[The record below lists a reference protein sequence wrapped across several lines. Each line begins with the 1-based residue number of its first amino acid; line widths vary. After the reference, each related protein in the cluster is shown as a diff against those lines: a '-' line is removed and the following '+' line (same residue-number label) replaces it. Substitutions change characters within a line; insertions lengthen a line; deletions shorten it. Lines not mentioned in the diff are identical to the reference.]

1 MFGHVAFAY
10 RGFGVDGD
18 FFARRSIDGLVV
30 LVPGL
35 IPTGSNASLKMQSTL
50 SPLRSRNSRA
60 VA

>member
-1 MFGHVAFAY
+1 MFGHIALAY
-10 RGFGVDGD
+10 RGLGIGDD
-18 FFARRSIDGLVV
+18 FFARRSTDGLVV

-35 IPTGSNASLKMQSTL
+35 IPTASNASLKMQSTL